1 MPAWISRCIVAAVF
15 LSVSPAAL
23 ADDAALAERIFEQKR
38 KAREI
43 VQWAEARAW
52 EAVLNSP
59 TGRAS
64 AEKVAEFEAQCEA
77 LAANAAERGDAFE
90 ITPEECVKAHMKL
103 DSPHS
108 DVMAELRAT
117 FIRERLEEEQERL
130 EDELFDGLRRRLQE
144 SQGLSD
150 GSII

>member
-1 MPAWISRCIVAAVF
+1 MPAWISCCIAAAVF

-23 ADDAALAERIFEQKR
+23 ADDAALAEQIFEQKR

-43 VQWAEARAW
+43 VKWAESRAW

-64 AEKVAEFEAQCEA
+64 AEKVAEFKAQCED
-77 LAANAAERGDAFE
+77 LAAGAAERGDAFD
-90 ITPEECVKAHMKL
+90 ITPGECVKALMKM

-108 DVMAELRAT
+108 DVMAELREV
-117 FIRERLEEEQERL
+117 FIRERLEEERERL